1 MSEGHSF
8 QSIFLLARSDCVLS
22 LSVARSGHYR
32 ASSPVWDAFLL
43 PKRGASD
50 AVCESQHLNLMLPKG
65 QLLEDG

>member
-1 MSEGHSF
+1 M
-8 QSIFLLARSDCVLS
+8 
-22 LSVARSGHYR
+22 ARSGHYR